1 MPSIEK
7 LSCRHAGNMSDWA
20 VSQITANLT
29 NLRSLKLE
37 GAYIISVNSARSL
50 VKCAG
55 LTALDVSFSEMRLEG
70 ATRLANGLGSTLV
83 SLDISNSD
91 VGDDGARVLASKLS
105 NVRDLNIGGNDVSV
119 AGAEAIAPLLHRLEA
134 LGVGDNKM
142 GDKVRA
148 AAACVCVCVEPEL
161 ENIVRSDD
169 G

>member
-29 NLRSLKLE
+29 NLRSLKIE
-37 GAYIISVNSARSL
+37 GAYIIGVNSARSL

-119 AGAEAIAPLLHRLEA
+119 AGGGGDRTASSPPGGPGRRRQQDGRQGACSCCLCGTGAGEHRA
-134 LGVGDNKM
+134 FG
-142 GDKVRA
+142 
-148 AAACVCVCVEPEL
+148 
-161 ENIVRSDD
+161 
-169 G
+169 